1 MAIAR
6 HGAGPVPAI
15 RALVSQVHPVFMLPP
30 VAVSLTG
37 ALLAA
42 RMEGTFAAVVAVLH
56 ALAIFA
62 AVYTAH
68 VKDGYVDFFVRGEDD
83 DHPLS
88 VSGCRVALVTAGA
101 VFAGALAGLWSTAGP
116 VAVALTAPTWALGYF
131 HAPQLD
137 TGPIS
142 ATGGYPVGIGLALLG
157 GYVAQ
162 GGQFGSTVLG
172 LAGVLVVVLLGI
184 KVIDDAQDLTYD
196 RSIDKRTVAV
206 VLGPARARQLA
217 YALLAAGSGLIVVLA
232 AIGVFPTGSVMAAF
246 AFGAV
251 AAISRRAGP
260 RMATMLLIRGAYVL
274 LALLLVALWYR
285 PFSGP
290 QLVDIGILG
299 PYTYLATEAVFGTV
313 ALALLI
319 RADALTRAVRT
330 IAVLY
335 PVAYVWD
342 WYTLEVGVFAIE
354 LRTGIDLL
362 GIPVEE
368 HLFMIVVPALVLGI
382 HETLTSMDGT
392 LTDADR

>member
-6 HGAGPVPAI
+6 HRAGAVPAI
-15 RALVSQVHPVFMLPP
+15 QALASQVHPVFMLPP
-30 VAVSLTG
+30 VAVSITG
-37 ALLAA
+37 TLLAA
-42 RMEGTFAAVVAVLH
+42 RTVGTFAPVVAAVH
-56 ALAIFA
+56 AVAIFA

-88 VSGCRVALVTAGA
+88 VRGCRVALIGAGL
-101 VFAGALAGLWSTAGP
+101 VFAAAMVGLWSTAGLA
-116 VAVALTAPTWALGYF
+116 AVALTAPTWALGYF

-137 TGPIS
+137 TGPVT
-142 ATGGYPVGIGLALLG
+142 ATGGYPAGIGLALLG

-162 GGQFGSTVLG
+162 GAQLDVTVLG

-184 KVIDDAQDLTYD
+184 KVIDDAQDLAYD

-206 VLGPARARQLA
+206 VLGPVRARRLA
-217 YALLAAGSGLIVVLA
+217 HALLATGTGLVIVLA
-232 AIGVFPTGSVMAAF
+232 AIGVFPTGTVLAAF

-260 RMATMLLIRGAYVL
+260 RVATMLLVRGAYVL

-285 PFSGP
+285 PFDGP
-290 QLVDIGILG
+290 PPVDIGVLG
-299 PYTYLATEAVFGTV
+299 PYTYLATEIAFGAV
-313 ALALLI
+313 ALALLV
-319 RADALTRAVRT
+319 RAGALARAART
-330 IAVLY
+330 IVVLY
-335 PVAYVWD
+335 PIAYLWD

-362 GIPVEE
+362 AIPIEE
-368 HLFMIVVPALVLGI
+368 HLFIVVVPALVLGI
-382 HETLTSMDGT
+382 HETL
-392 LTDADR
+392 ADRQ